1 MDSPCLQS
9 IKNQE
14 VRMKKFIC
22 AVFVMIF
29 CFPFAA
35 YSAEPMED
43 LKVHLDEVINVLKDP
58 NYQNPSQKDAQAE
71 KIWGIIRQVFDF
83 DRIATLALGKYRDR
97 FNDKQLKDF
106 TDVFSRLLEDTYL
119 KKIQAEYK
127 NEKVNYLDQKIKGDR
142 ALVATEIIRENV
154 KIPVDYIMWRNDGVW
169 RIYDVKVEKVSLV
182 KNYRSQF
189 EQLLGNESK
198 SPDELIEQVRK
209 KVGEQ
214 KK

>member
-1 MDSPCLQS
+1 
-9 IKNQE
+9 
-14 VRMKKFIC
+14 MKKFIC
-22 AVFVMIF
+22 AVFVMII

-35 YSAEPMED
+35 YSAEPMAD
-43 LKVHLDEVINVLKDP
+43 LRVHLDEVINVLKDP
-58 NYQNPSQKDAQAE
+58 QYQDPSQKDAQAE

-83 DRIATLALGKYRDR
+83 ERIATLALGKYRKS
-97 FNDKQLKDF
+97 FNDKQLKEF

-127 NEKVNYLDQKIKGDR
+127 NEKVNYLSQKTKGDR
-142 ALVATEIIRENV
+142 ALVETEIIRENV
-154 KIPVDYIMWRNDGVW
+154 KIPVDYIMWLNSGVW

-189 EQLLGNESK
+189 EQLLGDESK

-209 KVGEQ
+209 KVGAQ
-214 KK
+214 KNEKNK